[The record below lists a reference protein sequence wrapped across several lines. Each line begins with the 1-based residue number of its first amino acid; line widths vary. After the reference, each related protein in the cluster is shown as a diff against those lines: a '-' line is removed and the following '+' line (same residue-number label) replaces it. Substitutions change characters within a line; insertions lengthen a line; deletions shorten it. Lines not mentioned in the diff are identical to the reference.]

1 MNIDQNIMITASPED
16 GIYTNLVQNY
26 EVDVDEQYKI
36 GAMKQIIFDND
47 DNSFYILANSLED
60 KLGIYLLKIGQNDPC
75 KTEFLIKWKNK
86 LNVNDVN
93 VFINR
98 NAKHQFKELIV
109 TFKSIYINIYSV
121 IVLDISRIRNMN
133 MLYRHESFQLW
144 EEKIM
149 SIMLFNNMDLITVN
163 KQGISVLA
171 MGADL
176 DKRAIKNNHG

>member
-1 MNIDQNIMITASPED
+1 
-16 GIYTNLVQNY
+16 
-26 EVDVDEQYKI
+26 
-36 GAMKQIIFDND
+36 
-47 DNSFYILANSLED
+47 
-60 KLGIYLLKIGQNDPC
+60 
-75 KTEFLIKWKNK
+75 
-86 LNVNDVN
+86 
-93 VFINR
+93 
-98 NAKHQFKELIV
+98 
-109 TFKSIYINIYSV
+109 
-121 IVLDISRIRNMN
+121 